1 MSDEANH
8 TSGGTPSAVA
18 APQRRRSLA
27 ALVALNT
34 TLLTAGRLL
43 TSLVGL
49 VGVAI
54 ATRYLGRDAFGQLTV
69 ALGFVALFQSLP
81 DLGLWTITAREIAR
95 RPEDR
100 DRLLSNAFTI
110 GALLSLLTLGVT
122 IGLMTLL
129 YGAAGDELVRRGV
142 LILSVQLVFSA
153 PAGAASAVLTAEQR
167 AAPIAVAGVAA
178 SLTFLAI
185 VPLVL
190 ALDWGF
196 TGIAADYAA
205 AGIVNALLP
214 LLAVRRGGGLRMARD
229 GALWGQLIRWA
240 LPQGAVLV
248 LSLLYFRIDTVLL
261 SLLSTDAEVALYGVG
276 YKLNEVLVL
285 LPLYFMVTLFPEL
298 ARAQNALERIA
309 ALGQAA
315 VSSLTLGALAVM
327 VLCVPLAPEI
337 VAVIGGSEEFDGA
350 VPVVRLLAVAVALV
364 FVTTYFFHAL
374 VALNR
379 QRELVILIVVVLAVN
394 VALNAALIPSL
405 GAEGAALALI
415 LSEMASLVMVAAA
428 YARLAALPRVAKPVR
443 LAAAGLL
450 GAGAAWAATAIPAPD
465 WLVLLVAGGI
475 ACVVYVAGLR
485 LLSAVP
491 PELERSLA
499 ALGAGLRSRTTE

>member
-1 MSDEANH
+1 MSEEANH
-8 TSGGTPSAVA
+8 TPGRSPAAVA
-18 APQRRRSLA
+18 APRRGRSLA
-27 ALVALNT
+27 QLVALNT
-34 TLLTAGRLL
+34 TLLTIGRLL

-95 RPEDR
+95 RPERR
-100 DRLLSNAFTI
+100 DRLLANAFTI
-110 GALLSLLTLGVT
+110 GALLSLLTLAVT
-122 IGLMTLL
+122 LGLMALL
-129 YGAAGDELVRRGV
+129 YGGQGDELVRRGV
-142 LILSVQLVFSA
+142 LILSVQLLFSA
-153 PAGAASAVLTAEQR
+153 PSGAASAVLTAEQR

-178 SLTFLAI
+178 SLTFLAL

-190 ALDWGF
+190 ALDWRF
-196 TGIAADYAA
+196 TGFAAGYAA

-214 LLAVRRGGGLRMARD
+214 LLAVRRGGGFRLARD
-229 GALWGQLIRWA
+229 SALWGQLLRWA

-276 YKLNEVLVL
+276 YRLNEVLVL

-298 ARAQNALERIA
+298 ARAQDASARLA
-309 ALGQAA
+309 ALGHAA
-315 VSSLTLGALAVM
+315 ISSLTLAAVAVM

-337 VAVIGGSEEFDGA
+337 VAVIGGGDEFDGA
-350 VPVVRLLAVAVALV
+350 VPVVRLLAVAVAFV

-379 QRELVILIVVVLAVN
+379 QRELVILIVVVLVLN
-394 VALNAALIPSL
+394 VALNAALIPPA

-415 LSEMASLVMVAAA
+415 LSEVASLVLVAGA
-428 YARLAALPRVAKPVR
+428 YSRVARLPRLAKPLR
-443 LAAAGLL
+443 LASAGLL
-450 GAGAAWAATAIPAPD
+450 GAAAAWAAAAMPGPD
-465 WLVLLVAGGI
+465 WLVLVVAGG
-475 ACVVYVAGLR
+475 AASLVYVAALR

-491 PELERSLA
+491 AELERSLA
-499 ALGAGLRSRTTE
+499 TVGASLRGRTTR